1 MFANKVQTYV
11 LDLLAL
17 ALAAYFTNEPVLAF
31 TRKAVVGDGYTP
43 ITEIYIDPNP
53 DPKVRYDGKII
64 LMTSEVT
71 PNILSMTMTQLP
83 QVTLLGKNSW
93 GDTNFADCLWRDLP
107 NGYAVLFS
115 NQVYQLPDGTC
126 YDGIGVPP
134 NILEETEFMNK
145 TELDADVNTWLE
157 LALKT
162 AQQMIDDAGNTT
174 DPPEIPSGVSARA
187 ALHALVTVA
196 FVAAATS
203 FSYHV

>member
-17 ALAAYFTNEPVLAF
+17 ALAAYFTNEPVLIF
-31 TRKAVVGDGYTP
+31 TRKAVVGDGYMP
-43 ITEIYIDPNP
+43 MTEIYIDPNP
-53 DPKVRYDGKII
+53 DPKLRYDGMII
-64 LMTSEVT
+64 LMTSELT

-83 QVTLLGKNSW
+83 QVTLLGHNSW
-93 GDTNFADCLWRDLP
+93 GDTNFADCLWKDLP
-107 NGYAVLFS
+107 NGVEVLFS
-115 NQVYQLPDGTC
+115 NQVYHSPDGTC

-134 NILEETEFMNK
+134 NILVETEFMNK
-145 TELDADVNTWLE
+145 TELDTWLE

-174 DPPEIPSGVSARA
+174 NPPEIPSGVSAQA

-196 FVAAATS
+196 SVAAASMFS
-203 FSYHV
+203 FHV